1 MMQKAQFHQVVILGG
16 GFGGLYA
23 AKALRRASV
32 RVTLVDKRNFHL
44 FQPLLY
50 QVATGG
56 VSPGDI
62 AYPLRSVFARDA
74 HFSVIMAEASDIDVS
89 QRTVILRD
97 GSLTYDTLIIATGA
111 SHQYFGHDEWAQTVP
126 GLKTIADA
134 LEIRRLAHR
143 VFHTC
148 WPEKN
153 RWEGMDCKVS
163 VERPQPATS
172 VVPQTP
178 TWRIGSTI
186 KGL

>member
-1 MMQKAQFHQVVILGG
+1 MFLPWVEDFQSHAFTCDTFSLP
-16 GFGGLYA
+16 YA
-23 AKALRRASV
+23 L
-32 RVTLVDKRNFHL
+32 
-44 FQPLLY
+44 
-50 QVATGG
+50 
-56 VSPGDI
+56 
-62 AYPLRSVFARDA
+62 FARFQHLSHECRRRRRLHAVPFTSHLILHD
-74 HFSVIMAEASDIDVS
+74 FMAMGMH
-89 QRTVILRD
+89 D
-97 GSLTYDTLIIATGA
+97 GSLPYDTLIIATGA

>member
-1 MMQKAQFHQVVILGG
+1 MMQNAQVHQVVIIGG

-23 AKALRRASV
+23 AKALRRAPV

-62 AYPLRSVFARDA
+62 AYPLRSVFAREA

-97 GSLTYDTLIIATGA
+97 GNLTYDTLIIATGA
-111 SHQYFGHDEWAQTVP
+111 SHQYFGHDEWAQTAP
-126 GLKTIADA
+126 GLKTIEDA
-134 LEIRRLAHR
+134 LEIRRRIFLAFELAER
-143 VFHTC
+143 EPDPERRRALAAFVFVDC
-148 WPEKN
+148 W
-153 RWEGMDCKVS
+153 GS
-163 VERPQPATS
+163 SSGLGTTS
-172 VVPQTP
+172 HAGAVPN
-178 TWRIGSTI
+178 
-186 KGL
+186 